1 MEPRAAIV
9 VIVGSRPEAIK
20 LAPVIRSL
28 NEMPGMFRPIVCS
41 TGQQRD
47 LIVPALSEFG
57 ITPDIDLDVMRG
69 DASLA
74 GLTARLLPA
83 LDSVLEAADPAWVVV
98 QGDTTSAMAGA
109 LAAFYRRIPV
119 AHVEAGLRTDDRFA
133 PFPEEVN
140 RRIITQ
146 CADVHFA
153 PTEHCRERLLGEG
166 VPCASVVVTGNTV
179 VDALLWT
186 RQRLSGAVSTLP
198 AAIGD
203 RIAGRRLIL
212 VTLHRRE
219 NWGEPM
225 ARICG
230 ALRAIVA
237 ELPDV
242 AVALP
247 VHPNPRVRDLVTE
260 QLDGHPRICLMP
272 PQSYT
277 SVVEL
282 MDRAFLILTDSGG
295 LQEEAPTFGTPVL
308 VLRDCTE
315 RPEGV
320 AAGVARLVG
329 TDPETIVAEVLRLAL
344 TPSAYACMSS
354 VRSPY
359 GDGRSSARIRAV
371 LSQPRTRRRYEP
383 AATATSPELPAHG
396 VAS

>member
-153 PTEHCRERLLGEG
+153 PTEHCRERLLREG

-383 AATATSPELPAHG
+383 AATGTSPELPAHG